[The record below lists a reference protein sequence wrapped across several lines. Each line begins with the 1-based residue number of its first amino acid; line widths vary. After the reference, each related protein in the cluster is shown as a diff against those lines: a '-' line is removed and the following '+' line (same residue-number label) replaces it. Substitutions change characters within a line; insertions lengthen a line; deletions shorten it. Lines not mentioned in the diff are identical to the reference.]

1 MQTYTLF
8 KVLLRLIEIHNSFA
22 QTRFIQI
29 LAQGLEKLYA
39 LFIEQNSPDSLYYK
53 GHRSSTT
60 RKLKIMN
67 GQIIIVM
74 LITGLVV
81 PGPPQKLQ
89 LIGHGLGQHRIDAP
103 EGHPGFNKLFVSTGM
118 LKTIR
123 FQINQVLRGSGP
135 VPAL

>member
-29 LAQGLEKLYA
+29 LAQGLDKLDA
-39 LFIEQNSPDSLYYK
+39 LFIEQNSPDSLFYK
-53 GHRSSTT
+53 GHRSSTA

-89 LIGHGLGQHRIDAP
+89 LIRSEERRVGK
-103 EGHPGFNKLFVSTGM
+103 ECK
-118 LKTIR
+118 
-123 FQINQVLRGSGP
+123 
-135 VPAL
+135 

>member
-1 MQTYTLF
+1 MGWRINSMLPQPMTNELQFLRWTRHYETRYEHYNYYLAIHDYLF
-8 KVLLRLIEIHNSFA
+8 YN
-22 QTRFIQI
+22 
-29 LAQGLEKLYA
+29 
-39 LFIEQNSPDSLYYK
+39 
-53 GHRSSTT
+53 GHRSSTART
-60 RKLKIMN
+60 LKIMN
-67 GQIIIVM
+67 GKIVIIM

-103 EGHPGFNKLFVSTGM
+103 EGHPGFNKLFIGTGM

-123 FQINQVLRGSGP
+123 FQINQVLRGSRP